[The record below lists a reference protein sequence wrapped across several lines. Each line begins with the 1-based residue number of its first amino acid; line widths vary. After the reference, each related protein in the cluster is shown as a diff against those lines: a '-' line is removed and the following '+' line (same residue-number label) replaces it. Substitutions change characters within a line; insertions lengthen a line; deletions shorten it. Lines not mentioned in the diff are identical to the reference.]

1 MQDRDLLLNNAHLRV
16 TSPAPCVLQML
27 APPISHDTNYNLHS
41 RGQKDNL
48 FPSDKVCLIEGTDM
62 ASFSIAESPILPRVQ
77 STNSSPRCA
86 SSRDWEE
93 FSSALLEDGFILTA
107 LELHT
112 ELLEC
117 GKEVPSL
124 RDYFSNP
131 GNFEHAIPQPPSG
144 ILHSSLSEI

>member
-1 MQDRDLLLNNAHLRV
+1 
-16 TSPAPCVLQML
+16 
-27 APPISHDTNYNLHS
+27 
-41 RGQKDNL
+41 
-48 FPSDKVCLIEGTDM
+48 M
-62 ASFSIAESPILPRVQ
+62 ASFTISESPILPRVQ

-86 SSRDWEE
+86 SSRDWDE
-93 FSSALLEDGFILTA
+93 FSSALLDDGFVLTA
-107 LELHT
+107 LELYT

-144 ILHSSLSEI
+144 ILHSSMSERVIENSGTSDKGQKSLYKGQVILPQMRLSPIHCLCIVNLLRRGHLPII